1 MENNKEMRDTT
12 ERGILFIYIR
22 LLYCLKNNIPMSPE
36 EIKMIG
42 EISSAINKQSTILKD

>member
-1 MENNKEMRDTT
+1 MENNNEMRDTV

-22 LLYCLKNNIPMSPE
+22 LLYCLKNNIPMSSE

-42 EISSAINKQSTILKD
+42 EISFTINKQPTILKN